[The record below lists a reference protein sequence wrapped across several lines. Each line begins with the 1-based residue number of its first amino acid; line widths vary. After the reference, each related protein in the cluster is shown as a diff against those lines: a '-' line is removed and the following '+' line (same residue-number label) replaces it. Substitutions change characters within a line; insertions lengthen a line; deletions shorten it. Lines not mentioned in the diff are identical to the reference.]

1 MLTAEPT
8 STDSQ
13 TSFRNCVETR
23 QKAGQKTFG
32 LPCTAPG
39 RTLPAFLEPPCR
51 CFPHR
56 RSTKGTVIIACL
68 MTVVAP
74 CCTLFDLHTVWGGP
88 VASQRFN
95 FQCCTILQAWKRCDD
110 RSEFRDYSIFYW
122 FLALLQALLA
132 FSLQKCQQSSQSSKL
147 RLIPLSLSL
156 SVASRVWAKLTFTF
170 YIFTTFLL
178 REALLQRRDGERP
191 ELVLHLWG

>member
-1 MLTAEPT
+1 MFEWVALEPALSGSGSSQPVKELAPSPTSCTLAALAMLTAVPT

-95 FQCCTILQAWKRCDD
+95 FQCCTILQA
-110 RSEFRDYSIFYW
+110 
-122 FLALLQALLA
+122 
-132 FSLQKCQQSSQSSKL
+132 
-147 RLIPLSLSL
+147 
-156 SVASRVWAKLTFTF
+156 
-170 YIFTTFLL
+170 
-178 REALLQRRDGERP
+178 
-191 ELVLHLWG
+191 